1 MFLNRVFNLIYS
13 RSINKNVYRTNIFF
27 FFTFSQCCG
36 SWLIHSQIQLQC
48 CGSKYIEFGSGS
60 GILAQFGSGSKSG
73 SRVMPSILKEKII
86 LILEKNKF
94 LYRSIFFKNK
104 MTPEEIFSQLSH
116 WIVNLY
122 LKSYTICPYFILFL
136 HVWIHKAPK
145 NGFGST
151 TLLNRLDTSI
161 V

>member
-1 MFLNRVFNLIYS
+1 MYTVPIF
-13 RSINKNVYRTNIFF
+13 FF

-60 GILAQFGSGSKSG
+60 GILAQFGSGSKSE
-73 SRVMPSILKEKII
+73 SRVMPSILKEKIKI
-86 LILEKNKF
+86 ILEKNKF

-122 LKSYTICPYFILFL
+122 LKSYTFFLYFSLFL
-136 HVWIHKAPK
+136 HVWIWIHKALEC
-145 NGFGST
+145 GSKSDPDPQHCF
-151 TLLNRLDTSI
+151 NWW
-161 V
+161 